1 MNLTKLLC
9 LLTCAS
15 ASVLY
20 ARSPLELPSAANSL
34 ARSSHQSA
42 ASSAPAVFPREFRS
56 IDGSGNNPIDGSRGA
71 ANSALLRHTTIA
83 YADGVG
89 APAAPDEPSARLISN
104 LVVAQ
109 PELIPSPI
117 PTSDYLWQWGQF
129 IDHDLDLTP
138 SIEPAEPFDV
148 LVPVGDPSFDPN
160 GTGTQVIE
168 LDRSLYQMINGIRE
182 QININTAYI
191 DASQVYGS
199 DEARAQELRLLDGSG
214 KLKTSAGDLLPY
226 NEHGFLN
233 LPDNSTNYFLAG
245 DVRSN
250 EQVCLT
256 VMHTL
261 FVREHNYWAT
271 KFKAQQPNLDDD
283 GIYYRA
289 RAIVGAEMQI
299 VTYRDFLPL
308 LLGRN
313 ALAHYTGYNPD
324 VDGGIENAFF
334 TGAFRVG
341 HTLLSPVL
349 QRLDGNGQSLG
360 GLDLSMAF
368 FDPSQVTSFG
378 IEPYLRGLASQVDQR
393 VDSYIVDGLRN
404 FLFGPPGAGGF
415 DLASLNIQRGRD
427 HGLPRYNKVRRNFA
441 LTPKASFAEVSSDP
455 VIQANLAAAYAT
467 PEDIDLWVGA
477 LAEDH
482 YNNGLVGELIF
493 TIVKDQFTRARD
505 GDRFWYQTYL
515 PASVVKALE
524 AQPLSA
530 IIKRNTPIGSELQR
544 NVFRVPATR

>member
-1 MNLTKLLC
+1 MHLSKLFC

-15 ASVLY
+15 ASALY
-20 ARSPLELPSAANSL
+20 ARTPLELPSLDASALRALQNSTT
-34 ARSSHQSA
+34 SG
-42 ASSAPAVFPREFRS
+42 APAVFPQEFRS

-104 LVVAQ
+104 IVVAQ

-138 SIEPAEPFDV
+138 SIDPAEPFDIA
-148 LVPVGDPSFDPN
+148 VPLDDPSFDPN

-199 DEARAQELRLLDGSG
+199 DEARAQELRQLDGSG
-214 KLKTSAGDLLPY
+214 KLKTSVGNLLPY
-226 NEHGFLN
+226 NEHGFPN
-233 LPDNSTNYFLAG
+233 FPDTSANYFLAG

-261 FVREHNYWAT
+261 FVREHNYWAE
-271 KFKAQQPNLDDD
+271 KFKALQPDLDDD

-289 RAIVGAEMQI
+289 RAIVGGEIQT

-308 LLGRN
+308 LLGKN
-313 ALAHYTGYNPD
+313 ALAPYNGYHPE
-324 VDGGIENAFF
+324 VDAGIENAFS

-349 QRLDGNGQSLG
+349 QRLDHNGQSIG
-360 GLDLSMAF
+360 GLDLSKAF
-368 FDPSQVTSFG
+368 FNPAEVTGPG

-415 DLASLNIQRGRD
+415 DLSSLNIQRGRD
-427 HGLPRYNKVRRNFA
+427 HGLPRYNEVRRNFG
-441 LTPKASFAEVSSDP
+441 LTAKATFAEISSDP
-455 VIQANLAAAYAT
+455 VIQANLAAVYAT
-467 PEDIDLWVGA
+467 PGDLDLWVGA

-505 GDRFWYQTYL
+505 GDRFWYQSYL
-515 PASVVKALE
+515 PPTVVQALE

-530 IIKRNTPIGSELQR
+530 IIKRNTPIASELQR
-544 NVFRVPATR
+544 NVFRVPGGR